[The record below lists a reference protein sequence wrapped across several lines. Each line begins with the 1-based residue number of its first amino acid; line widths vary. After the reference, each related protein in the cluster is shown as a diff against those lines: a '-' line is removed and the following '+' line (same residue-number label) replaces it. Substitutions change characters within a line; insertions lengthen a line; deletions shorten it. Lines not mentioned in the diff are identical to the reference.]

1 MRLGSGFG
9 AAAVLIAA
17 MMGQAQAQSYQPGD
31 PLTAPPPSTPTPA
44 QPLVAP
50 GLPSR
55 ADQAISPVVPAAP
68 VPGAPAL
75 GAATATPDPG
85 RTVQVTQRQ
94 AHPGGVV
101 MSLTSVTFRSDSI
114 IVTASITNASGRA
127 AWLNR
132 GNGMVLIDDRGHG
145 YQFLPPPDNPEV
157 QIAPQSQVTASFVF
171 VGSIDPTARM
181 VELETNPSGSRSDRL
196 TAAPLFQFRL
206 PVS

>member
-1 MRLGSGFG
+1 MRLWSGFG

-17 MMGQAQAQSYQPGD
+17 VTGQAQGQSFRPDD
-31 PLTAPPPSTPTPA
+31 PLTAPSPPSTPTPS

-55 ADQAISPVVPAAP
+55 ADQAIAPVVPAAP
-68 VPGAPAL
+68 T
-75 GAATATPDPG
+75 AAPDPG
-85 RTVQVTQRQ
+85 RTVRLEQRQ

-114 IVTASITNASGRA
+114 IVSASITNSSGRA

-132 GNGMVLIDDRGHG
+132 SNGMVLIDDRGHG

-157 QIAPQSQVTASFVF
+157 QIAPQAQVTANFVF

-181 VELETNPSGSRSDRL
+181 VELETNQSGSRSDRL